1 MVAPVAVQVKLV
13 APVTFATEAV
23 PVAEKNLAP
32 VLVIVPGCAGTA
44 VDNVVDLKLLLQP
57 FDAMARTDNVPPVN
71 PAPATNTI
79 ELPVAFPVMVVPVG
93 IVH

>member
-1 MVAPVAVQVKLV
+1 MVAPVAVHVKLV

-23 PVAEKNLAP
+23 PAATIAVAP
-32 VLVIVPGCAGTA
+32 VLVIVPGWAGTA
-44 VDNVVDLKLLLQP
+44 VDKVVDLKLLLQP
-57 FDAMARTDNVPPVN
+57 FEAIARTDKVPPAK

-79 ELPVAFPVMVVPVG
+79 ELPVAFPEMVVPAG